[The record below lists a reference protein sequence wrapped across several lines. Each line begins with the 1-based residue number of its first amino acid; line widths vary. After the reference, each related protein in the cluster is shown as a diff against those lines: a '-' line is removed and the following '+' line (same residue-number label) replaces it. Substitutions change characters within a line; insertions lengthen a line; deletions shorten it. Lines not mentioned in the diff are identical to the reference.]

1 MSIRIALR
9 AMVLVLLSV
18 AVATAARAA
27 DTVKVAIGQIDA
39 WANQAPTLGMKAGIF
54 QKHGIVLET
63 FGTQG
68 AGETLQAVISGS
80 ADIGIGIGTAGAM
93 RAFARGAPV
102 RAIAAAYVGVGDQYW
117 YVPANSP
124 LKSLA
129 DATEKHTLSYS
140 TNGSTSHVIALG
152 FVKQLGVKAKP
163 TATGGPPATYTMT
176 MTGQIDIGWAV
187 VPFGLLELQDGKI
200 RVIARGPDVPTLR
213 NQTIR
218 VQIVNANALKDR
230 KDVMVRFMRGYREF
244 DRLDVFQSARGQI
257 LRRDDQAAGKPGCDA
272 ARSIQPEGGIV
283 AGPALRHRSGHGR
296 RGGDEVPRRAVE
308 QGSARGFLPDPG
320 ARIVTPSV
328 RTAACGGQ
336 CRGLRV
342 QLTMNPSVT
351 A

>member
-1 MSIRIALR
+1 MSTRIGLGLIALL
-9 AMVLVLLSV
+9 AASASMPSV
-18 AVATAARAA
+18 ARAA

-54 QKHGIVLET
+54 QKHGIVLES

-68 AGETLQAVISGS
+68 AGETMQAVISGS

-102 RAIAAAYVGVGDQYW
+102 RVIAAAYVGVGDQYW

-129 DATEKHTLSYS
+129 DATDKQTMAYS
-140 TNGSTSHVIALG
+140 TNGATSHVIALG

-163 TATGGPPATYTMT
+163 TATGGPASTYTMT

-187 VPFGLLELQDGKI
+187 VPFGLLELQEGKI

-218 VQIVNANALKDR
+218 VQIVNANALKER
-230 KDVMVRFMRGYREF
+230 KDVMIRFMRGYRESLDWMYSNPLAVKYYAETIKQPESLVVMQRDQYNPKEALSP
-244 DRLDVFQSARGQI
+244 DRLSDI
-257 LRRDDQAAGKPGCDA
+257 DQVMAD
-272 ARSIQPEGGIV
+272 
-283 AGPALRHRSGHGR
+283 
-296 RGGDEVPRRAVE
+296 AVE
-308 QGSARGFLPDPG
+308 MKFLDAPLAKPQLAEFFQIPPPGS
-320 ARIVTPSV
+320 
-328 RTAACGGQ
+328 
-336 CRGLRV
+336 
-342 QLTMNPSVT
+342 
-351 A
+351 

>member
-1 MSIRIALR
+1 MPMRIALR
-9 AMVLVLLSV
+9 SIVLVL
-18 AVATAARAA
+18 ATVGMVSAASGA

-124 LKSLA
+124 LQRLT
-129 DATEKHTLSYS
+129 DATEKQTMAYS
-140 TNGSTSHVIALG
+140 TNGATSHVIALG

-163 TATGGPPATYTMT
+163 TATGGPPSTYTMT

-187 VPFGLLELQDGKI
+187 VPFGLAEL
-200 RVIARGPDVPTLR
+200 L
-213 NQTIR
+213 
-218 VQIVNANALKDR
+218 
-230 KDVMVRFMRGYREF
+230 
-244 DRLDVFQSARGQI
+244 
-257 LRRDDQAAGKPGCDA
+257 
-272 ARSIQPEGGIV
+272 
-283 AGPALRHRSGHGR
+283 SG
-296 RGGDEVPRRAVE
+296 
-308 QGSARGFLPDPG
+308 
-320 ARIVTPSV
+320 
-328 RTAACGGQ
+328 
-336 CRGLRV
+336 
-342 QLTMNPSVT
+342 
-351 A
+351 

>member
-1 MSIRIALR
+1 MSTRIGLGLMAL
-9 AMVLVLLSV
+9 
-18 AVATAARAA
+18 AVASVSTLSAAQAA

-39 WANQAPTLGMKAGIF
+39 WANQMPTLGVKAGIF
-54 QKHGIVLET
+54 QKHGIALET

-68 AGETLQAVISGS
+68 AGETIQAVISGS

-102 RAIAAAYVGVGDQYW
+102 RVLAAAYVGVGDQYW

-129 DATEKHTLSYS
+129 DATDKQTMAYS
-140 TNGSTSHVIALG
+140 TNGATSHVIALG

-187 VPFGLLELQDGKI
+187 VPFGLEALQEGKI

-218 VQIVNANALKDR
+218 VQIVNANALKER
-230 KDVMVRFMRGYREF
+230 KDVMIRFMRAYRESLDWMYSDPLAVKYYAETIKLPESLVVMQRDQYNPKEALSP
-244 DRLDVFQSARGQI
+244 DRLSD
-257 LRRDDQAAGKPGCDA
+257 LDQVMAD
-272 ARSIQPEGGIV
+272 
-283 AGPALRHRSGHGR
+283 
-296 RGGDEVPRRAVE
+296 AVE
-308 QGSARGFLPDPG
+308 MKFLDAPLTKAQLSELFQIPPPGS
-320 ARIVTPSV
+320 
-328 RTAACGGQ
+328 
-336 CRGLRV
+336 
-342 QLTMNPSVT
+342 
-351 A
+351 